1 MLLWLITLAALL
13 AFRVTAT
20 SAQLAIIVHP
30 SNTAPIGYDEVLHLY
45 LNKARDFASSADTST
60 MTTAALVLHV
70 NRSDPLHAQFCM
82 QLMNMSPSQYK
93 SYWSRLLF
101 AGSATAPLYLD
112 SQQQLLERVMQ
123 QPNAIGYVAAD
134 ADLSKVRVL
143 GYLSQGQ
150 WQPVSK

>member
-1 MLLWLITLAALL
+1 M
-13 AFRVTAT
+13 T
-20 SAQLAIIVHP
+20 SAFMTSAVAATPAPLAIIVHP
-30 SNTAPIGYDEVLHLY
+30 SNTAPISYDQVLHLY
-45 LNKARDFASSADTST
+45 LNKARDFADTADATS

-70 NRSDPLHAQFCM
+70 NRSDPLHAEFCM

-101 AGSATAPLYLD
+101 AGSAVPPLYLD

-123 QPNAIGYVAAD
+123 QPNAIGYVSAD

-150 WQPVSK
+150 WQPVIK